1 MQQFKCINYV
11 PVYTRIPTDVF
22 VTISA
27 VKDYGMTGVAA
38 AVAAKVNRGA
48 SLNSISI
55 LDEDTIISA
64 LAQSYI
70 LCILYPV
77 MYTCI
82 NNIYEASVCT
92 FISFVTIDY
101 TYIHVDTWCTCST
114 NKA

>member
-1 MQQFKCINYV
+1 MYKLCTCV
-11 PVYTRIPTDVF
+11 PVPLGSTHAYLPTDVF

-82 NNIYEASVCT
+82 IYMKLQYVL
-92 FISFVTIDY
+92 SFLSLLSTI
-101 TYIHVDTWCTCST
+101 HTCRYLVYM
-114 NKA
+114 

>member
-101 TYIHVDTWCTCST
+101 TYM
-114 NKA
+114 